1 MRPAFV
7 VLLAVTSALG
17 VEASAP
23 ASAAPVRLCEAWLY
37 GASLVRRPEG
47 ALHYQYQRLRCLKWV
62 TVDIPPLVA
71 PFLPLAV
78 SPAPSPWAGLERIA
92 LNPQPLPP
100 GGQIRSER
108 IGLNPQPLPPRTRGR
123 VGPTR

>member
-23 ASAAPVRLCEAWLY
+23 ASAAPVRLCQQWLY
-37 GASLVRRPEG
+37 GASLVRQPPG
-47 ALHYQYQRLRCLKWV
+47 ALHYQYQRLRCLRWA

-71 PFLPLAV
+71 PFLAVAV
-78 SPAPSPWAGLERIA
+78 SPPPSPWAGLERIA

-100 GGQIRSER
+100 GGQIQLPR
-108 IGLNPQPLPPRTRGR
+108 LNPQPLPPLTGRRRGQTR
-123 VGPTR
+123 